1 MNMLV
6 KNEDQILYRSHLH
19 KEINIPYVDT
29 GNSMTEKEIRTLN
42 SKINCSALLKYRNEV
57 GETTTQIISSLT
69 PEDLKRK
76 IEKNLLRRIILEKA
90 VDKDSMWLID
100 FWGKKNIAG
109 LLLMPATR
117 HNMVHLNKS
126 MEIKNKIMKVKDHVS
141 TER

>member
-1 MNMLV
+1 
-6 KNEDQILYRSHLH
+6 
-19 KEINIPYVDT
+19 
-29 GNSMTEKEIRTLN
+29 MTENEIKTLS

-57 GETTTQIISSLT
+57 GKTTQQIISSLT

-76 IEKNLLRRIILEKA
+76 IDRTLLGRIVSEKA
-90 VDKDSMWLID
+90 VDKDSIWLID

-126 MEIKNKIMKVKDHVS
+126 MEIKSKLMKVEGRLS
-141 TER
+141 TKR